1 MAGLEGNEH
10 QQQLQLFS
18 VGSAVEVRSD
28 EEGFKGAWFRAT
40 IVTSPTN
47 LASKKRKRALVEYK
61 SLVTE
66 DGSQQLKEYVDSAYL
81 RPVPP
86 PLGDQ
91 NFEEGDVVDA
101 DYKDGWWTGVVKKVL
116 DNSKYTVVF
125 EFPPDLIEFER
136 ERLRLHQDWDAGK
149 WVRPNKQEVLAA
161 SDSPQNKDHVLHA
174 QNDSNHVEVATQL
187 ENLGAVEDNPE
198 SKNSGKSLL
207 EQSSYPRS
215 IKSKKML
222 ARNVTA
228 TDSGPLKKLKDDKAA
243 EATSSITAITARQL
257 RKMPDNKEMLHELAT
272 VSRGVRGTR
281 RSRKPVVSHQL
292 LKTESLLEENNVT
305 KEERDGEVDSQWVHP
320 VTSKGRRT
328 KSPFG
333 SRLTQAGYICAL
345 PSQKREKEKGKE
357 EYASVNSAGKIIQK
371 EGISKEA
378 EVPLTVRSKA
388 KEKDGSLAENPCQ
401 LPNDPAQEKSMVM
414 SAELG
419 SDSIFANLLRSLV
432 LFPDMEFK
440 QQPAGGS
447 THKRKR
453 GRPRKLVV
461 VGPQASEGVKGQN
474 GLGKVAD
481 GNVAED
487 QTLEEVAL
495 HVLRGM
501 DSTDSQDASRR
512 KTAEFPGTR
521 CMTNE
526 PARTCV
532 GADDDDRPLSMWFGG
547 MQHPASAGES
557 RSSPDGNVREPVEVA
572 RRESLAVDA
581 VSGSG
586 QDEKGGLPFVKSSP
600 VWKAIETLEVFRMIP
615 QSPHFRPL
623 GQCKEEYREGSAIG
637 NMITFSRLA
646 EKISRLHFDEPKDVF
661 NSILE
666 SLLDLEKYGFNVTVL
681 RERVNLLLSVKER
694 QGQFQVESKDAE
706 SKIREHSHEK
716 IKLVEEADCIA
727 KKIIELEEKHASVKL
742 QVGAKD
748 LEIARLQKLVD
759 AMSETIQSARSDFEK
774 LASAPLK

>member
-66 DGSQQLKEYVDSAYL
+66 DGSQQLKEYVDSALL

-125 EFPPDLIEFER
+125 EFPPDLIEFEG

-149 WVRPNKQEVLAA
+149 WVRPNKKEVLAA

-207 EQSSYPRS
+207 EQLSYPRS

-228 TDSGPLKKLKDDKAA
+228 TDSGPSKKLKDDKAA
-243 EATSSITAITARQL
+243 EATLSITARQL

-281 RSRKPVVSHQL
+281 RSRKPVVSHQH
-292 LKTESLLEENNVT
+292 LKTESLLEENNVKT

-357 EYASVNSAGKIIQK
+357 EYASVNSAGKIVQK

-378 EVPLTVRSKA
+378 EVPHTIRSKA
-388 KEKDGSLAENPCQ
+388 KEKDGSLAEIPCQ
-401 LPNDPAQEKSMVM
+401 LPNDPAQEKS
-414 SAELG
+414 
-419 SDSIFANLLRSLV
+419 
-432 LFPDMEFK
+432 MEFK

-453 GRPRKLVV
+453 GRPRKFVD

-474 GLGKVAD
+474 GLGQVAD
-481 GNVAED
+481 GNVAEN

-547 MQHPASAGES
+547 MQHPASVGES

-623 GQCKEEYREGSAIG
+623 SQCKEEYREGSAIG

-646 EKISRLHFDEPKDVF
+646 EKISRLHFDEPKDDF
-661 NSILE
+661 ISILE

-681 RERVNLLLSVKER
+681 RERVNHLLSVKDR

-716 IKLVEEADCIA
+716 TKLVEEADCIE
-727 KKIIELEEKHASVKL
+727 KKIIELKEKHASVKL
-742 QVGAKD
+742 EVGAKD

-759 AMSETIQSARSDFEK
+759 TMSETIQSARSDFEK
-774 LASAPLK
+774 LASATLK

>member
-66 DGSQQLKEYVDSAYL
+66 DGSQQLKEYVDSALL

-125 EFPPDLIEFER
+125 EFPPDLIEFEG

-149 WVRPNKQEVLAA
+149 WVRPNKKVLAA

-174 QNDSNHVEVATQL
+174 QNDSNHVEVATLL

-207 EQSSYPRS
+207 EQPSYPRS

-228 TDSGPLKKLKDDKAA
+228 TDSGPSKKLKDDKAA
-243 EATSSITAITARQL
+243 EATLSITARQL

-281 RSRKPVVSHQL
+281 RSRKPVVSHQH
-292 LKTESLLEENNVT
+292 LKTESLLEENNVKT

-357 EYASVNSAGKIIQK
+357 EYASVNSAGKIVQK

-378 EVPLTVRSKA
+378 EVPHTIRSKA
-388 KEKDGSLAENPCQ
+388 KEKDGSLAEIPCQ

-453 GRPRKLVV
+453 GRPRKFVD

-474 GLGKVAD
+474 GLGQVAD
-481 GNVAED
+481 GNVAEN

-547 MQHPASAGES
+547 MQHPASVGES

-600 VWKAIETLEVFRMIP
+600 VWMAIETLEVFRMIP

-623 GQCKEEYREGSAIG
+623 SQCKEEYREGSAIG

-646 EKISRLHFDEPKDVF
+646 EKISRLHFDEPKDDF
-661 NSILE
+661 ISILE

-681 RERVNLLLSVKER
+681 RERVNHLLSVKDR

-716 IKLVEEADCIA
+716 TKLVEEADCIE
-727 KKIIELEEKHASVKL
+727 KKIIELKEKHASLKL
-742 QVGAKD
+742 EVGAKD

-774 LASAPLK
+774 LASATLK

>member
-1 MAGLEGNEH
+1 M
-10 QQQLQLFS
+10 
-18 VGSAVEVRSD
+18 
-28 EEGFKGAWFRAT
+28 
-40 IVTSPTN
+40 
-47 LASKKRKRALVEYK
+47 
-61 SLVTE
+61 
-66 DGSQQLKEYVDSAYL
+66 
-81 RPVPP
+81 
-86 PLGDQ
+86 
-91 NFEEGDVVDA
+91 
-101 DYKDGWWTGVVKKVL
+101 
-116 DNSKYTVVF
+116 
-125 EFPPDLIEFER
+125 
-136 ERLRLHQDWDAGK
+136 
-149 WVRPNKQEVLAA
+149 EVLAA

-292 LKTESLLEENNVT
+292 LKTESLLEENNVKT

-333 SRLTQAGYICAL
+333 SRLTQA
-345 PSQKREKEKGKE
+345 GKE

-401 LPNDPAQEKSMVM
+401 LPNDPAQEKSM
-414 SAELG
+414 
-419 SDSIFANLLRSLV
+419 
-432 LFPDMEFK
+432 EFK

-474 GLGKVAD
+474 GLGQVAD

-547 MQHPASAGES
+547 MQHPASVGES
-557 RSSPDGNVREPVEVA
+557 RSSPDGNFREPVEVA

-716 IKLVEEADCIA
+716 TKLVEEADCLA
-727 KKIIELEEKHASVKL
+727 KKIIELEEKQASVKL

>member
-66 DGSQQLKEYVDSAYL
+66 DGSQQLKEYVDSALL

-125 EFPPDLIEFER
+125 EFPPDLIEFEG

-149 WVRPNKQEVLAA
+149 WVRPNKKEVLAA

-174 QNDSNHVEVATQL
+174 QNDSNHVEVATLL

-207 EQSSYPRS
+207 EQPSYPRS

-228 TDSGPLKKLKDDKAA
+228 TDSGPSKKLKDDKAA
-243 EATSSITAITARQL
+243 EATLSITARQL

-281 RSRKPVVSHQL
+281 RSRKPVVSHQH

-357 EYASVNSAGKIIQK
+357 EYASVNSAGKIVQK

-378 EVPLTVRSKA
+378 EVPHTIRSKA
-388 KEKDGSLAENPCQ
+388 KEKDGSLAEIPCQ

-453 GRPRKLVV
+453 GRPRKFVD

-474 GLGKVAD
+474 GLGQVAD
-481 GNVAED
+481 GNVAEN

-547 MQHPASAGES
+547 MQHPASVGES

-600 VWKAIETLEVFRMIP
+600 VWMAIETLEVFRMIP

-623 GQCKEEYREGSAIG
+623 SQCKEEYREGSAIG

-646 EKISRLHFDEPKDVF
+646 EKISRLHFDEPKDDF
-661 NSILE
+661 ISILE

-681 RERVNLLLSVKER
+681 RERVNHLLSVKDR

-716 IKLVEEADCIA
+716 TKLVEEADCIE
-727 KKIIELEEKHASVKL
+727 KKIIELKEKHASLKL
-742 QVGAKD
+742 EVGAKD

-774 LASAPLK
+774 LASATLK

>member
-66 DGSQQLKEYVDSAYL
+66 DGSQQLKEYVDSALL

-125 EFPPDLIEFER
+125 EFPPDLIEFEG

-149 WVRPNKQEVLAA
+149 WVRPNKKEVLAA

-207 EQSSYPRS
+207 EQLSYPRS

-228 TDSGPLKKLKDDKAA
+228 TDSGPSKKLKDDKAA
-243 EATSSITAITARQL
+243 EATLSITARQL

-281 RSRKPVVSHQL
+281 RSRKPVVSHQH

-357 EYASVNSAGKIIQK
+357 EYASVNSAGKIVQK

-378 EVPLTVRSKA
+378 EVPHTIRSKA
-388 KEKDGSLAENPCQ
+388 KEKDGSLAEIPCQ
-401 LPNDPAQEKSMVM
+401 LPNDPAQEKS
-414 SAELG
+414 
-419 SDSIFANLLRSLV
+419 
-432 LFPDMEFK
+432 MEFK

-453 GRPRKLVV
+453 GRPRKFVD

-474 GLGKVAD
+474 GLGQVAD
-481 GNVAED
+481 GNVAEN

-547 MQHPASAGES
+547 MQHPASVGES

-623 GQCKEEYREGSAIG
+623 SQCKEEYREGSAIG

-646 EKISRLHFDEPKDVF
+646 EKISRLHFDEPKDDF
-661 NSILE
+661 ISILE

-681 RERVNLLLSVKER
+681 RERVNHLLSVKDR

-716 IKLVEEADCIA
+716 TKLVEEADCIE
-727 KKIIELEEKHASVKL
+727 KKIIELKEKHASVKL
-742 QVGAKD
+742 EVGAKD

-759 AMSETIQSARSDFEK
+759 TMSETIQSARSDFEK
-774 LASAPLK
+774 LASATLK

>member
-47 LASKKRKRALVEYK
+47 LASKKRNRALVEYK

-66 DGSQQLKEYVDSAYL
+66 DGSQQLKEYIDLALL

-116 DNSKYTVVF
+116 DNNSKYTVVF

-149 WVRPNKQEVLAA
+149 WVRPNKREVLAV

-198 SKNSGKSLL
+198 SKNSGESLL
-207 EQSSYPRS
+207 EQPSYPRS
-215 IKSKKML
+215 IKGKKML

-228 TDSGPLKKLKDDKAA
+228 TDSGPSKKLKNDKAA
-243 EATSSITAITARQL
+243 EATLSITARHL

-281 RSRKPVVSHQL
+281 RSRKPVVSHEH

-333 SRLTQAGYICAL
+333 SRLTQAG
-345 PSQKREKEKGKE
+345 KE
-357 EYASVNSAGKIIQK
+357 EYASVNSAGKIVQK

-378 EVPLTVRSKA
+378 EVPLTIRSKA

-453 GRPRKLVV
+453 GRPRKYVD

-474 GLGKVAD
+474 GLGQIAD

-495 HVLRGM
+495 HVLRGK

-512 KTAEFPGTR
+512 KTSEFPGTR

-547 MQHPASAGES
+547 MQHPASLGEA
-557 RSSPDGNVREPVEVA
+557 RSSPDGNFREPVEVA

-615 QSPHFRPL
+615 QTPHFRPL

-637 NMITFSRLA
+637 NMITFSRLV
-646 EKISRLHFDEPKDVF
+646 EKISRLQFDEPKDAF

-681 RERVNLLLSVKER
+681 RERVNNLLSVKDR

-716 IKLVEEADCIA
+716 TKLVEEADCIA

-742 QVGAKD
+742 EVVAKD
-748 LEIARLQKLVD
+748 LEIARLQKLAD

>member
-47 LASKKRKRALVEYK
+47 LASKKRNRALVEYK

-66 DGSQQLKEYVDSAYL
+66 DGSQQLKEYIDLALL

-116 DNSKYTVVF
+116 DNNSKYTVVF

-149 WVRPNKQEVLAA
+149 WVRPNKREVLAV

-198 SKNSGKSLL
+198 SKNSGESLL
-207 EQSSYPRS
+207 EQPSYPRS
-215 IKSKKML
+215 IKGKKML

-228 TDSGPLKKLKDDKAA
+228 TDSGPSKKLKNDKAA
-243 EATSSITAITARQL
+243 EATLSITARHL

-281 RSRKPVVSHQL
+281 RSRKPVVSHEH
-292 LKTESLLEENNVT
+292 LKTESLLEENNVKT

-357 EYASVNSAGKIIQK
+357 EYASVNSAGKIVQK

-378 EVPLTVRSKA
+378 EVPLTIRSKA

-401 LPNDPAQEKSMVM
+401 LPNDPAQEKSM
-414 SAELG
+414 
-419 SDSIFANLLRSLV
+419 
-432 LFPDMEFK
+432 EFK

-453 GRPRKLVV
+453 GRPRKYVD

-474 GLGKVAD
+474 GLGQIAD

-495 HVLRGM
+495 HVLRGK

-512 KTAEFPGTR
+512 KTSEFPGTR

-547 MQHPASAGES
+547 MQHPASLGEA
-557 RSSPDGNVREPVEVA
+557 RSSPDGNFREPVEVA

-615 QSPHFRPL
+615 QTPHFRPL

-637 NMITFSRLA
+637 NMITFSRLV
-646 EKISRLHFDEPKDVF
+646 EKISRLQFDEPKDAF

-681 RERVNLLLSVKER
+681 RERVNNLLSVKDR

-716 IKLVEEADCIA
+716 TKLVEEADCIA

-742 QVGAKD
+742 EVVAKD
-748 LEIARLQKLVD
+748 LEIARLQKLAD

>member
-47 LASKKRKRALVEYK
+47 LASKKRNRALVEYK

-66 DGSQQLKEYVDSAYL
+66 DGSQQLKEYIDLALL

-116 DNSKYTVVF
+116 DNNSKYTVVF

-149 WVRPNKQEVLAA
+149 WVRPNKREVLAV

-198 SKNSGKSLL
+198 SKNSGESLL
-207 EQSSYPRS
+207 EQPSYPRS
-215 IKSKKML
+215 IKGKKML

-228 TDSGPLKKLKDDKAA
+228 TDSGPSKKLKNDKAA
-243 EATSSITAITARQL
+243 EATLSITARHL

-281 RSRKPVVSHQL
+281 RSRKPVVSHEH
-292 LKTESLLEENNVT
+292 LKTESLLEENNVKT

-333 SRLTQAGYICAL
+333 SRLTQAG
-345 PSQKREKEKGKE
+345 KE
-357 EYASVNSAGKIIQK
+357 EYASVNSAGKIVQK

-378 EVPLTVRSKA
+378 EVPLTIRSKA

-453 GRPRKLVV
+453 GRPRKYVD

-474 GLGKVAD
+474 GLGQIAD

-495 HVLRGM
+495 HVLRGK

-512 KTAEFPGTR
+512 KTSEFPGTR

-547 MQHPASAGES
+547 MQHPASLGEA
-557 RSSPDGNVREPVEVA
+557 RSSPDGNFREPVEVA

-615 QSPHFRPL
+615 QTPHFRPL

-637 NMITFSRLA
+637 NMITFSRLV
-646 EKISRLHFDEPKDVF
+646 EKISRLQFDEPKDAF

-681 RERVNLLLSVKER
+681 RERVNNLLSVKDR

-716 IKLVEEADCIA
+716 TKLVEEADCIA

-742 QVGAKD
+742 EVVAKD
-748 LEIARLQKLVD
+748 LEIARLQKLAD

>member
-66 DGSQQLKEYVDSAYL
+66 DGSQQLKEYVDSALL

-125 EFPPDLIEFER
+125 EFPPDLIEFEG

-149 WVRPNKQEVLAA
+149 WVRPNKKEVLAA

-198 SKNSGKSLL
+198 SKNSRKSLL
-207 EQSSYPRS
+207 EQLSYPRS

-228 TDSGPLKKLKDDKAA
+228 TDSGPSKKLKDDKAA
-243 EATSSITAITARQL
+243 EATLSITARQL

-281 RSRKPVVSHQL
+281 RSRKPVVSHQH
-292 LKTESLLEENNVT
+292 LKTESLLEENNVKT

-357 EYASVNSAGKIIQK
+357 EYASVNSAGKIVQK

-378 EVPLTVRSKA
+378 EVPHTIRSKA
-388 KEKDGSLAENPCQ
+388 KEKDGSLAEIPCQ
-401 LPNDPAQEKSMVM
+401 LPNDPAQEKS
-414 SAELG
+414 
-419 SDSIFANLLRSLV
+419 
-432 LFPDMEFK
+432 MEFK

-453 GRPRKLVV
+453 GRPRKFVD

-474 GLGKVAD
+474 GLGQVAD
-481 GNVAED
+481 GNVAEN

-547 MQHPASAGES
+547 MQHPASVGES
-557 RSSPDGNVREPVEVA
+557 RSSPDWNVREPVEVA

-623 GQCKEEYREGSAIG
+623 SQCKEEYREGSAIG

-646 EKISRLHFDEPKDVF
+646 EKISRLHFDEPKDDF
-661 NSILE
+661 ISILE

-681 RERVNLLLSVKER
+681 RERVNHLLSVKDR

-716 IKLVEEADCIA
+716 TKLVEEADCIE
-727 KKIIELEEKHASVKL
+727 KKIIELKEKHASVKL
-742 QVGAKD
+742 EVGAKD

-759 AMSETIQSARSDFEK
+759 TMSETIQSARSDFEK
-774 LASAPLK
+774 LASATLK

>member
-47 LASKKRKRALVEYK
+47 LASKKRNRALVEYK

-66 DGSQQLKEYVDSAYL
+66 DGSQQLKEYIDLALL

-116 DNSKYTVVF
+116 DNNSKYTVVF

-149 WVRPNKQEVLAA
+149 WVRPNKREVLAT

-207 EQSSYPRS
+207 EQPSYPRS
-215 IKSKKML
+215 IKGKKML

-228 TDSGPLKKLKDDKAA
+228 TDSGPSKKLKNDKAA
-243 EATSSITAITARQL
+243 EATLSITARQL
-257 RKMPDNKEMLHELAT
+257 RKMPDNNEMLHELAT

-281 RSRKPVVSHQL
+281 RSRKPVVSHEH
-292 LKTESLLEENNVT
+292 LKTESLLEENNVKT

-345 PSQKREKEKGKE
+345 PSQRREKEKGKE
-357 EYASVNSAGKIIQK
+357 EYTSVNSAGKRVQK

-378 EVPLTVRSKA
+378 EVPLTSRSKA

-401 LPNDPAQEKSMVM
+401 LPNDPAQEKSM
-414 SAELG
+414 
-419 SDSIFANLLRSLV
+419 
-432 LFPDMEFK
+432 EFK

-453 GRPRKLVV
+453 GRPRKYVD

-474 GLGKVAD
+474 GLGQIAD

-487 QTLEEVAL
+487 QTREEVAL
-495 HVLRGM
+495 HVLRGK

-512 KTAEFPGTR
+512 KTSEFPGTS

-547 MQHPASAGES
+547 MQHPASLGES

-615 QSPHFRPL
+615 QTPHFRPL

-637 NMITFSRLA
+637 NMITFSRLV
-646 EKISRLHFDEPKDVF
+646 EKISRLQFDEPKDVF

-681 RERVNLLLSVKER
+681 RERLNNLLSVKDR

-716 IKLVEEADCIA
+716 TKLVEEADCIA

-742 QVGAKD
+742 EVGAKD

>member
-66 DGSQQLKEYVDSAYL
+66 DGSQQLKEYVDSALL

-125 EFPPDLIEFER
+125 EFPPDLIEFEG

-149 WVRPNKQEVLAA
+149 WVRPNKKEVLAA

-174 QNDSNHVEVATQL
+174 QNDSNHVEVATLL

-207 EQSSYPRS
+207 EQPSYPRS

-228 TDSGPLKKLKDDKAA
+228 TDSGPSKKLKDDKAA
-243 EATSSITAITARQL
+243 EATLSITARQL

-281 RSRKPVVSHQL
+281 RSRKPVVSHQH
-292 LKTESLLEENNVT
+292 LKTESLLEENNVKT

-357 EYASVNSAGKIIQK
+357 EYASVNSAGKIVQK

-378 EVPLTVRSKA
+378 EVPHTIRSKA
-388 KEKDGSLAENPCQ
+388 KEKDGSLAEIPCQ
-401 LPNDPAQEKSMVM
+401 LPNDPAQEKS
-414 SAELG
+414 
-419 SDSIFANLLRSLV
+419 
-432 LFPDMEFK
+432 MEFK

-453 GRPRKLVV
+453 GRPRKFVD

-474 GLGKVAD
+474 GLGQVAD
-481 GNVAED
+481 GNVAEN

-547 MQHPASAGES
+547 MQHPASVGES

-600 VWKAIETLEVFRMIP
+600 VWMAIETLEVFRMIP

-623 GQCKEEYREGSAIG
+623 SQCKEEYREGSAIG

-646 EKISRLHFDEPKDVF
+646 EKISRLHFDEPKDDF
-661 NSILE
+661 ISILE

-681 RERVNLLLSVKER
+681 RERVNHLLSVKDR

-716 IKLVEEADCIA
+716 TKLVEEADCIE
-727 KKIIELEEKHASVKL
+727 KKIIELKEKHASLKL
-742 QVGAKD
+742 EVGAKD

-774 LASAPLK
+774 LASATLK

>member
-47 LASKKRKRALVEYK
+47 LASKKRNRALVEYK

-66 DGSQQLKEYVDSAYL
+66 DGSQQLKEYIDLALL

-116 DNSKYTVVF
+116 DNNSKYTVVF

-149 WVRPNKQEVLAA
+149 WVRPNKREVLAT

-207 EQSSYPRS
+207 EQPSYPRS
-215 IKSKKML
+215 IKGKKML

-228 TDSGPLKKLKDDKAA
+228 TDSGPSKKLKNDKAA
-243 EATSSITAITARQL
+243 EATLSITARQL
-257 RKMPDNKEMLHELAT
+257 RKMPDNNEMLHELAT

-281 RSRKPVVSHQL
+281 RSRKPVVSHEH

-345 PSQKREKEKGKE
+345 PSQRREKEKGKE
-357 EYASVNSAGKIIQK
+357 EYTSVNSAGKRVQK

-378 EVPLTVRSKA
+378 EVPLTSRSKA

-401 LPNDPAQEKSMVM
+401 LPNDPAQEKSM
-414 SAELG
+414 
-419 SDSIFANLLRSLV
+419 
-432 LFPDMEFK
+432 EFK

-453 GRPRKLVV
+453 GRPRKYVD

-474 GLGKVAD
+474 GLGQIAD

-487 QTLEEVAL
+487 QTREEVAL
-495 HVLRGM
+495 HVLRGK

-512 KTAEFPGTR
+512 KTSEFPGTS

-547 MQHPASAGES
+547 MQHPASLGES

-615 QSPHFRPL
+615 QTPHFRPL

-637 NMITFSRLA
+637 NMITFSRLV
-646 EKISRLHFDEPKDVF
+646 EKISRLQFDEPKDVF

-681 RERVNLLLSVKER
+681 RERLNNLLSVKDR

-716 IKLVEEADCIA
+716 TKLVEEADCIA

-742 QVGAKD
+742 EVGAKD

>member
-66 DGSQQLKEYVDSAYL
+66 DGSQQLKEYVDSALL

-125 EFPPDLIEFER
+125 EFPPDLIEFEG

-149 WVRPNKQEVLAA
+149 WVRPNKKEVLAA

-207 EQSSYPRS
+207 EQLSYPRS

-228 TDSGPLKKLKDDKAA
+228 TDSGPSKKLKDDKAA
-243 EATSSITAITARQL
+243 EATLSITARQL

-281 RSRKPVVSHQL
+281 RSRKPVVSHQH

-357 EYASVNSAGKIIQK
+357 EYASVNSAGKIVQK

-378 EVPLTVRSKA
+378 EVPHTIRSKA
-388 KEKDGSLAENPCQ
+388 KEKDGSLAEIPCQ

-453 GRPRKLVV
+453 GRPRKFVD

-474 GLGKVAD
+474 GLGQVAD
-481 GNVAED
+481 GNVAEN

-547 MQHPASAGES
+547 MQHPASVGES

-623 GQCKEEYREGSAIG
+623 SQCKEEYREGSAIG

-646 EKISRLHFDEPKDVF
+646 EKISRLHFDEPKDDF
-661 NSILE
+661 ISILE

-681 RERVNLLLSVKER
+681 RERVNHLLSVKDR

-716 IKLVEEADCIA
+716 TKLVEEADCIE
-727 KKIIELEEKHASVKL
+727 KKIIELKEKHASVKL
-742 QVGAKD
+742 EVGAKD

-759 AMSETIQSARSDFEK
+759 TMSETIQSARSDFEK
-774 LASAPLK
+774 LASATLK

>member
-47 LASKKRKRALVEYK
+47 LASKKRNRALVEYK

-66 DGSQQLKEYVDSAYL
+66 DGSQQLKEYIDLALL

-116 DNSKYTVVF
+116 DNNSKYTVVF

-149 WVRPNKQEVLAA
+149 WVRPNKREVLAV

-198 SKNSGKSLL
+198 SKNSGESLL
-207 EQSSYPRS
+207 EQPSYPRS
-215 IKSKKML
+215 IKGKKML

-228 TDSGPLKKLKDDKAA
+228 TDSGPSKKLKNDKAA
-243 EATSSITAITARQL
+243 EATLSITARHL

-281 RSRKPVVSHQL
+281 RSRKPVVSHEH

-357 EYASVNSAGKIIQK
+357 EYASVNSAGKIVQK

-378 EVPLTVRSKA
+378 EVPLTIRSKA

-401 LPNDPAQEKSMVM
+401 LPNDPAQEKSM
-414 SAELG
+414 
-419 SDSIFANLLRSLV
+419 
-432 LFPDMEFK
+432 EFK

-453 GRPRKLVV
+453 GRPRKYVD

-474 GLGKVAD
+474 GLGQIAD

-495 HVLRGM
+495 HVLRGK

-512 KTAEFPGTR
+512 KTSEFPGTR

-547 MQHPASAGES
+547 MQHPASLGEA
-557 RSSPDGNVREPVEVA
+557 RSSPDGNFREPVEVA

-615 QSPHFRPL
+615 QTPHFRPL

-637 NMITFSRLA
+637 NMITFSRLV
-646 EKISRLHFDEPKDVF
+646 EKISRLQFDEPKDAF

-681 RERVNLLLSVKER
+681 RERVNNLLSVKDR

-716 IKLVEEADCIA
+716 TKLVEEADCIA

-742 QVGAKD
+742 EVVAKD
-748 LEIARLQKLVD
+748 LEIARLQKLAD

>member
-66 DGSQQLKEYVDSAYL
+66 DGSQQLKEYVDSALL

-125 EFPPDLIEFER
+125 EFPPDLIEFEG

-149 WVRPNKQEVLAA
+149 WVRPNKKEVLAA

-174 QNDSNHVEVATQL
+174 QNDSNHVEVATLL

-207 EQSSYPRS
+207 EQPSYPRS

-228 TDSGPLKKLKDDKAA
+228 TDSGPSKKLKDDKAA
-243 EATSSITAITARQL
+243 EATLSITARQL

-281 RSRKPVVSHQL
+281 RSRKPVVSHQH

-357 EYASVNSAGKIIQK
+357 EYASVNSAGKIVQK

-378 EVPLTVRSKA
+378 EVPHTIRSKA
-388 KEKDGSLAENPCQ
+388 KEKDGSLAEIPCQ
-401 LPNDPAQEKSMVM
+401 LPNDPAQEKS
-414 SAELG
+414 
-419 SDSIFANLLRSLV
+419 
-432 LFPDMEFK
+432 MEFK

-453 GRPRKLVV
+453 GRPRKFVD

-474 GLGKVAD
+474 GLGQVAD
-481 GNVAED
+481 GNVAEN

-547 MQHPASAGES
+547 MQHPASVGES

-600 VWKAIETLEVFRMIP
+600 VWMAIETLEVFRMIP

-623 GQCKEEYREGSAIG
+623 SQCKEEYREGSAIG

-646 EKISRLHFDEPKDVF
+646 EKISRLHFDEPKDDF
-661 NSILE
+661 ISILE

-681 RERVNLLLSVKER
+681 RERVNHLLSVKDR

-716 IKLVEEADCIA
+716 TKLVEEADCIE
-727 KKIIELEEKHASVKL
+727 KKIIELKEKHASLKL
-742 QVGAKD
+742 EVGAKD

-774 LASAPLK
+774 LASATLK

>member
-66 DGSQQLKEYVDSAYL
+66 DGSQQLKEYVDSALL

-125 EFPPDLIEFER
+125 EFPPDLIEFEG

-149 WVRPNKQEVLAA
+149 WVRPNKKEVLAA

-198 SKNSGKSLL
+198 SKNSRKSLL
-207 EQSSYPRS
+207 EQLSYPRS

-228 TDSGPLKKLKDDKAA
+228 TDSGPSKKLKDDKAA
-243 EATSSITAITARQL
+243 EATLSITARQL

-281 RSRKPVVSHQL
+281 RSRKPVVSHQH
-292 LKTESLLEENNVT
+292 LKTESLLEENNVKT

-357 EYASVNSAGKIIQK
+357 EYASVNSAGKIVQK

-378 EVPLTVRSKA
+378 EVPHTIRSKA
-388 KEKDGSLAENPCQ
+388 KEKDGSLAEIPCQ
-401 LPNDPAQEKSMVM
+401 LPNDPAQEKS
-414 SAELG
+414 
-419 SDSIFANLLRSLV
+419 
-432 LFPDMEFK
+432 MEFK

-453 GRPRKLVV
+453 GRPRKFVD

-474 GLGKVAD
+474 GLGQVAD
-481 GNVAED
+481 GNVAEN

-547 MQHPASAGES
+547 MQHPASVGES

-623 GQCKEEYREGSAIG
+623 SQCKEEYREGSAIG

-646 EKISRLHFDEPKDVF
+646 EKISRLHFDEPKDDF
-661 NSILE
+661 ISILE

-681 RERVNLLLSVKER
+681 RERVNHLLSVKDR

-716 IKLVEEADCIA
+716 TKLVEEADCIE
-727 KKIIELEEKHASVKL
+727 KKIIELKEKHASVKL
-742 QVGAKD
+742 EVGAKD

-759 AMSETIQSARSDFEK
+759 TMSETIQSARSDFEK
-774 LASAPLK
+774 LASATLK

>member
-66 DGSQQLKEYVDSAYL
+66 DGSQQLKEYVDSALL

-125 EFPPDLIEFER
+125 EFPPDLIEFEG

-149 WVRPNKQEVLAA
+149 WVRPNKKEVLAA

-174 QNDSNHVEVATQL
+174 QNDSNHVEVATLL

-207 EQSSYPRS
+207 EQPSYPRS

-228 TDSGPLKKLKDDKAA
+228 TDSGPSKKLKDDKAA
-243 EATSSITAITARQL
+243 EATLSITARQL

-281 RSRKPVVSHQL
+281 RSRKPVVSHQH
-292 LKTESLLEENNVT
+292 LKTESLLEENNVKT

-333 SRLTQAGYICAL
+333 SRLTQAG
-345 PSQKREKEKGKE
+345 KE
-357 EYASVNSAGKIIQK
+357 EYASVNSAGKIVQK

-378 EVPLTVRSKA
+378 EVPHTIRSKA
-388 KEKDGSLAENPCQ
+388 KEKDGSLAEIPCQ

-453 GRPRKLVV
+453 GRPRKFVD

-474 GLGKVAD
+474 GLGQVAD
-481 GNVAED
+481 GNVAEN

-547 MQHPASAGES
+547 MQHPASVGES

-600 VWKAIETLEVFRMIP
+600 VWMAIETLEVFRMIP

-623 GQCKEEYREGSAIG
+623 SQCKEEYREGSAIG

-646 EKISRLHFDEPKDVF
+646 EKISRLHFDEPKDDF
-661 NSILE
+661 ISILE

-681 RERVNLLLSVKER
+681 RERVNHLLSVKDR

-716 IKLVEEADCIA
+716 TKLVEEADCIE
-727 KKIIELEEKHASVKL
+727 KKIIELKEKHASLKL
-742 QVGAKD
+742 EVGAKD

-774 LASAPLK
+774 LASATLK